1 MQQNMSPQLMKEFIT
16 FRDGIL
22 IVVIKMSFCLNA
34 TILENFCKVQ
44 KTKIK
49 FHETF
54 REVYGKYFRDKRF
67 SVTNG

>member
-1 MQQNMSPQLMKEFIT
+1 MQQDMSPQLMKEFIT

-22 IVVIKMSFCLNA
+22 IVVIKKSFCLNV
-34 TILENFCKVQ
+34 TKLENFCKVQ